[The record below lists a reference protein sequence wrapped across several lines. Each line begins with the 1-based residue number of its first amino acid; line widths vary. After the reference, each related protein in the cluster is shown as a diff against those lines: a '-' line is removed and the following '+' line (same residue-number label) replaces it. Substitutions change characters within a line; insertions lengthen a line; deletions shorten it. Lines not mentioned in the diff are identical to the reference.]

1 MATLHRLL
9 AASIACGLASGAAFA
24 ADAPSGIDLKGI
36 DRSVKPGDDF
46 NGYASGTWM
55 KTAQIP
61 ADRASTGIFL
71 QVFQK
76 AEKRTADLIA
86 AAGKSNPAAGSE
98 QRLIADYYKAYMDEA
113 AIEKA
118 GLKPLEPALAA
129 IDGIKDKTQLSA
141 ALGAQLRADVDPI
154 NATNLDTEHLLGLF
168 VAQGLEDPSK
178 NVPYLLQGGLG
189 MPNRDYYL
197 KTDKD
202 MVETRQKYAT
212 YVEAVLTQAGTPDA
226 AGKAKAI
233 LALETKIAQA
243 QLSIVDSEDIH
254 KANNPWPR
262 TGFAS
267 KAPGLDWDAYFK
279 AAGLADQ
286 PTFIVWQPATV
297 TKFAAL
303 VASEPLDTWKA
314 WLRFH
319 TINENAAGLL
329 PKAYDDLAFGFYG
342 KTLTGTPKQR
352 DRWKRGIGRTNVD
365 LGDAVGQ
372 IYVKEY
378 FPASSRAEVQD
389 MVKNILKAFDQRVDT
404 IDWMSAATKQ
414 KAKAK
419 IATIKVGVGYP
430 DTWRDYSKV
439 EIRPDDALGNHQ
451 RAELAEYRHQV
462 AKLGKPVDRDEWW
475 MTPQTVNAVNLPLQN
490 ALNFPAAI
498 LEAPFFDPKADP
510 AANYGS
516 IGAVIGHEI
525 SHSFDNTGAEF
536 DAQGRLAN
544 WWTPEDEKHF
554 KEAGQK
560 LVAQYNAYEPLP
572 GLHING
578 QQTLGENIA
587 DVSGLAIAY
596 AAYKESL
603 GGKPAPVIDG
613 MTGDQRFF
621 LAFAQSWRSKTRDAA
636 LRQQVIG
643 DGHAPGPYR
652 AQTVRNLDP
661 WYDAF
666 KPTPGEKLYLDPKQ
680 RVRIW

>member
-1 MATLHRLL
+1 MKSTLL
-9 AASIACGLASGAAFA
+9 AAAIACGLASTGALA
-24 ADAPSGIDLKGI
+24 AGAPSGIDLKGI
-36 DRSVKPGDDF
+36 DHAVQPGDDF
-46 NGYASGTWM
+46 NAYANGTWL

-61 ADRASTGIFL
+61 ADRSSTGVFL
-71 QVFQK
+71 VVFQK
-76 AEKRTADLIA
+76 AEQRNADLIK
-86 AAGKSNPAAGSE
+86 AAGTGNPAAGSN
-98 QRLIADYYKAYMDEA
+98 QRLIADYYKAYMDDA

-118 GLKPLEPALAA
+118 GLKPLQPALDKITA
-129 IDGIKDKTQLSA
+129 INDRKALSS

-154 NATNLDTEHLLGLF
+154 NATKLDTEHLLGLF

-202 MVETRQKYAT
+202 MVEARTKYAA
-212 YVEAVLTQAGTPDA
+212 YVQAVLAAAGDKDA
-226 AGKAKAI
+226 ATEAKAI
-233 LALETKIAQA
+233 VALETKLAEAQA
-243 QLSIVDSEDIH
+243 SIVDSEDVH

-262 TGFAS
+262 TAFAS
-267 KAPGLDWDAYFK
+267 KAPGMDWDAYFT
-279 AAGLADQ
+279 AAGLQAQ
-286 PTFIVWQPATV
+286 PTFVVWQPATV

-303 VASEPLDTWKA
+303 VGSEPLDTWKA

-319 TINENAAGLL
+319 AINENASGLIGK
-329 PKAYDDLAFGFYG
+329 PFDDLSFDFYG

-352 DRWKRGIGRTNVD
+352 DRWKRGVGRVNGD

-372 IYVKEY
+372 IYVKDY

-389 MVKNILKAFDQRVDT
+389 MVKNILKAFDDRVGQLE
-404 IDWMSAATKQ
+404 WMTPATRE

-430 DTWRDYSKV
+430 DTWRDYSKL
-439 EIRPDDALGNHQ
+439 EIKPDDAVGNHQ
-451 RAELAEYRHQV
+451 RAVYAEYQHQV

-498 LEAPFFDPKADP
+498 LEAPFFDPKAD
-510 AANYGS
+510 AASNYGS

-525 SHSFDNTGAEF
+525 SHSFDNLGAEF
-536 DAQGRLAN
+536 DAQGRLSN
-544 WWTPEDEKHF
+544 WWTDADQKHF
-554 KEAGQK
+554 KEAGQR
-560 LVAQYNAYEPLP
+560 LVEQFNAYEALP
-572 GLHING
+572 GLHVNG

-587 DVSGLAIAY
+587 DVSGLTIAY
-596 AAYKESL
+596 AAYKNSL

-613 MTGDQRFF
+613 LTGDQRFF
-621 LAFAQSWRSKTRDAA
+621 LAFAQSWREKTRDAA
-636 LRQQVIG
+636 LRAQVVG
-643 DGHAPGPYR
+643 DVHAPGNFR

-666 KPTPGEKLYLDPKQ
+666 KPKEGQKLYLDPKQ
-680 RVRIW
+680 RVKIW

>member
-1 MATLHRLL
+1 MATIHRIL
-9 AASIACGLASGAAFA
+9 ATAIACGLASTAALA
-24 ADAPSGIDLKGI
+24 AGPAGIDQKGM
-36 DRSVKPGDDF
+36 DRSVQPGDDF
-46 NGYASGTWM
+46 DGYANGGWK
-55 KTAQIP
+55 KTAEIP

-71 QVFQK
+71 EVFQK
-76 AEKRTADLIA
+76 AEKRTADLIKAAGSANA
-86 AAGKSNPAAGSE
+86 AAGSN
-98 QRLIADYYKAYMDEA
+98 QRLIADYYKAYMDQA

-118 GLKPLEPALAA
+118 GLAPLQPQLAKIDALA
-129 IDGIKDKTQLSA
+129 DKAALSA

-154 NATNLDTEHLLGLF
+154 NATNLDTGHLLGLF

-202 MVETRQKYAT
+202 MADVRAKYAT
-212 YVEAVLTQAGTPDA
+212 YVQAILSQAGTPDA

-233 LALETKIAQA
+233 VALETKLAQA
-243 QLSIVDSEDIH
+243 QASIVESEDIH

-262 TGFAS
+262 TAFAS
-267 KAPGLDWDAYFK
+267 KAPGLGWNAYFR
-279 AAGLADQ
+279 AAGLDDQ

-319 TINENAAGLL
+319 TINENASGLL
-329 PKAYDDLAFGFYG
+329 PQAYDDLAFGFYS
-342 KTLTGTPKQR
+342 KTLSGTPKQR
-352 DRWKRGIGRTNVD
+352 DRWKRAIGRVNTD

-372 IYVKEY
+372 IYVKDY

-389 MVKNILKAFDQRVDT
+389 MVKNILNAFDQRVDT
-404 IDWMSAATKQ
+404 LEWMDASTKQ
-414 KAKAK
+414 KARAK
-419 IATIKVGVGYP
+419 ITSLKVGVGYP
-430 DTWRDYSKV
+430 DTWRDYSKL
-439 EIRPDDALGNHQ
+439 EIRPDDALGNHE
-451 RAELAEYRHQV
+451 RAEEAEYRHQV

-498 LEAPFFDPKADP
+498 LEAPFFDPKAD
-510 AANYGS
+510 AASNYGS

-536 DAQGRLAN
+536 DAEGRLAN
-544 WWTPEDEKHF
+544 WWTPADEKHF
-554 KEAGQK
+554 KAAGQK
-560 LVAQYNAYEPLP
+560 LVEQFNQYEALP

-587 DVSGLAIAY
+587 DLSGLTVAY
-596 AAYKESL
+596 AAYKTSL

-613 MTGDQRFF
+613 LSGDQRFF
-621 LAFAQSWRSKTRDAA
+621 LAFAQSWRTKTRDAA

-643 DGHAPGPYR
+643 DGHAPGEFR

-666 KPTPGEKLYLDPKQ
+666 QPKAGQKLYLDPTQ